1 MENTYTEIKIKVNVD
16 ELEKVENIFYKLG
29 IFQLLIEDPR
39 DLFEKNIVNFDT
51 YFDEEEIL
59 KDGRDIC
66 SVKYYLSDEENVI
79 EFLNILNQ
87 MITVEKINCKIETNK
102 IFEEDWANNWK
113 KYYHTFKVNDKIV
126 VKPEWENYDLK
137 DGEILINIDPGMAFG
152 TGTHETTKLC
162 MKLID
167 KYIKK
172 DFVVYDVGTGSGIL
186 SILSSK
192 LGAKKIIAIDID
204 KVSISA
210 AKQNVDLNNLK
221 NVEILEGNLLDKV
234 SEKSDL
240 IISNIIAEVNYD
252 LIPDIVKIIKDD
264 GIFITS
270 GIIES
275 KVDLIKN
282 RLLEYKMEI
291 IDELNENGWH
301 AFAIK
306 KN

>member
-126 VKPEWENYDLK
+126 VKPEWENYDLR

-210 AKQNVDLNNLK
+210 AKQNIALNDLK
-221 NVEILEGNLLDKV
+221 NVEVLEGNLLDKV
-234 SEKSDL
+234 SEKADL
-240 IISNIIAEVNYD
+240 IISNIIAEVNYE
-252 LIPDIVKIIKDD
+252 LIPDIVKVIKYD
-264 GIFITS
+264 GIFIAS

-275 KVDLIKN
+275 KTDLIKN
-282 RLLEYKMEI
+282 RISEYKMKI
-291 IDELNENGWH
+291 IDELNENGWY

-306 KN
+306 KD